1 MTDYPEEIH
10 ADACRERDEREWSV
24 TLRYEM
30 TCTVR
35 ADKRASD
42 TELQRLAEEV
52 MREWDTREA
61 NGVVFVE
68 AEVVG

>member
-10 ADACRERDEREWSV
+10 ADACRERNEREWSV
-24 TLRYEM
+24 TLSYEM

-35 ADKRASD
+35 ADKNASD
-42 TELQRLAEEV
+42 TELQKLAEEA

-61 NGVVFVE
+61 NEVEFVE

>member
-10 ADACRERDEREWSV
+10 ADACRERDEREWEV
-24 TLRYEM
+24 TLCYSM

-35 ADKRASD
+35 ADKGASD
-42 TELQRLAEEV
+42 TELQRLAEEI

-61 NGVVFVE
+61 NGVEFVE

>member
-24 TLRYEM
+24 TLCYEM

-42 TELQRLAEEV
+42 TELQKLAEEV

-61 NGVVFVE
+61 NGVEFVE